1 MQDIHFRRHYV
12 RHLPKEVSQNDI
24 IKALASPLINDVWL
38 YLILPITSLRENRI
52 FQRVYRL
59 SL

>member
-24 IKALASPLINDVWL
+24 IKALASPLINDGAR
-38 YLILPITSLRENRI
+38 TEFSNG
-52 FQRVYRL
+52 
-59 SL
+59 STG

>member
-24 IKALASPLINDVWL
+24 IKA
-38 YLILPITSLRENRI
+38 
-52 FQRVYRL
+52 
-59 SL
+59 

>member
-24 IKALASPLINDVWL
+24 IKAGDAANLLI
-38 YLILPITSLRENRI
+38 
-52 FQRVYRL
+52 
-59 SL
+59 